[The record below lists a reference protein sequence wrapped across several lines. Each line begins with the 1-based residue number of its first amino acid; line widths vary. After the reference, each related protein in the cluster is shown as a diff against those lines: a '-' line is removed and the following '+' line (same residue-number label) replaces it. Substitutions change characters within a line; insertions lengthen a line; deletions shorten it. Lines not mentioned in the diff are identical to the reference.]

1 MCGQNTIAKTGSNHM
16 MVPHSRVTLLEVVM
30 GTPRF
35 LAAALSVAC
44 LCSLPAVAQTQD
56 VKGSSDHP
64 RISRFEGSVIVKY
77 NAGDFGRLVL
87 PLSPITTSKG
97 PTQSETVE
105 GRSRSIVYHAPK
117 AHNANEV
124 YRTYEAALQRDGF
137 KTLYSCAGR
146 TECGVGWFT
155 YIQNTYDII
164 TGGAERETQRY
175 LAAKRTAPTGVT
187 YAMLYTFDQ
196 AGARPSVALLNIVD
210 IAPLKE
216 GLVTISA
223 AEMAKDLSATGH
235 VAIYGVYFDFDKAE
249 LKPEST
255 PALQEMAKLLQQN
268 PKLAVAIVGH
278 TDNVGSVDHNLTLSD
293 RRAAA
298 VVTALTTQHKI
309 DSKRLTAKGVGPFAP
324 VASNKTDDG
333 RAKNRRVELVER

>member
-1 MCGQNTIAKTGSNHM
+1 M
-16 MVPHSRVTLLEVVM
+16 MVAHCRVTFLEVAM
-30 GTPRF
+30 ATPRF
-35 LAAALSVAC
+35 LAAAASVAC
-44 LCSLPAVAQTQD
+44 LWSLPAVAQTQD

-77 NAGDFGRLVL
+77 NVGDFGRLVL

-124 YRTYEAALQRDGF
+124 YRTYEAALQKDGF

-155 YIQNTYDII
+155 YIQNTYNII

-196 AGARPSVALLNIVD
+196 TGARPSVALLNIVD

-223 AEMAKDLSATGH
+223 AEMAKDLGATGH
-235 VAIYGVYFDFDKAE
+235 VAIYGVYFDFDKAD

-278 TDNVGSVDHNLTLSD
+278 TDNVGTVDHNLTLSD

-309 DSKRLTAKGVGPFAP
+309 DPKRLTAKGVGPFAP